1 MLSIRLA
8 PVMAKSWTA
17 CAAWTNLFERWRSAI
32 GPRPIST
39 PSFATSIPS
48 RAELAAERCWTTAG
62 ACARVTNHR
71 GSSICSDRIRPR
83 RETSEAALSPTAGS
97 QQFMELLQELL
108 TEELKD
114 LLHAEGQLVKAL
126 PKMAK
131 AAKDADLRIAFED
144 HLEQTKEHVERLK
157 QAFEMLEEKPKAKP
171 CKGMAGLIEEGSE
184 VITEGKQM
192 EEAPADLALIG
203 AAQRVEHYEIAAY
216 GTARAIAEQM
226 GRQDVVKLLSQTL
239 AEEEKADKLLTDI
252 AQPLLE
258 TAQQGGEQEEEE
270 ELEEEEV

>member
-1 MLSIRLA
+1 
-8 PVMAKSWTA
+8 
-17 CAAWTNLFERWRSAI
+17 
-32 GPRPIST
+32 
-39 PSFATSIPS
+39 
-48 RAELAAERCWTTAG
+48 
-62 ACARVTNHR
+62 
-71 GSSICSDRIRPR
+71 
-83 RETSEAALSPTAGS
+83 
-97 QQFMELLQELL
+97 MELLQELL

-114 LLHAEGQLVKAL
+114 LLHAENQLVKAL

-131 AAKDADLRIAFED
+131 AAKDADLKAAFED

-171 CKGMAGLIEEGSE
+171 CKGMAGLIEEGQE
-184 VITEGKQM
+184 VITEGKEM

-216 GTARAIAEQM
+216 GTARAIADQM
-226 GRQDVVKLLSQTL
+226 DRQDIVKLLSQTL
-239 AEEEKADKLLTDI
+239 AEEEKADKLLTQL

-258 TAQQGGEQEEEE
+258 TAQQGGQEEEE

>member
-1 MLSIRLA
+1 
-8 PVMAKSWTA
+8 
-17 CAAWTNLFERWRSAI
+17 
-32 GPRPIST
+32 
-39 PSFATSIPS
+39 
-48 RAELAAERCWTTAG
+48 
-62 ACARVTNHR
+62 
-71 GSSICSDRIRPR
+71 
-83 RETSEAALSPTAGS
+83 
-97 QQFMELLQELL
+97 MELLQELL

-114 LLHAEGQLVKAL
+114 LLHAENQLVKAL

-131 AAKDADLRIAFED
+131 AAKDTDLKTAFQD

-157 QAFEMLEEKPKAKP
+157 QAFEILGEKPKAKP
-171 CKGMAGLIEEGSE
+171 CKGMAGLVEEGTE

-226 GRQDVVKLLSQTL
+226 DRQDIVNLLSQTL
-239 AEEEKADKLLTDI
+239 AEEEKADQLLTKI
-252 AQPLLE
+252 AEPLLE
-258 TAQQGGEQEEEE
+258 QAAQGGEQEE